1 MDNETKSKNVS
12 SKGTTLETNASASIN
27 MLSVERQWVN
37 IGHDSS
43 TSSSR
48 IPSFDTPEDRLSGV
62 IISETYGSSVTSLS
76 SGSIAA
82 NLTPT
87 SEVEES
93 ISPTCTL
100 SGQERKPKLKG
111 RKGHTKSRRGCYN
124 CKRARIKV
132 FASPTT
138 LPMFLFIPCL

>member
-1 MDNETKSKNVS
+1 MDNETKLKDVS
-12 SKGTTLETNASASIN
+12 LKATTSEMNASASIN

-43 TSSSR
+43 TSSSI
-48 IPSFDTPEDRLSGV
+48 IPSFDTPEDRISGV
-62 IISETYGSSVTSLS
+62 IIAETYGSSVTSLS

-93 ISPTCTL
+93 ISPTCTI
-100 SGQERKPKLKG
+100 SGQDGKPKSKG

-138 LPMFLFIPCL
+138 LPTFQIIPCL